1 VFKISIK
8 QPLFLDK
15 GCFYYSIIMKL
26 KHYTFLFLALCLF
39 FSCKEKDSTRTTIK
53 QELLINLTK
62 LSNEIVQF
70 EKLINS
76 NSSQKKIV
84 DQFKKSRLAYKKTEW
99 AVEYF
104 IPDAA
109 RFMNGPALDEME
121 LEENKSFEPHG
132 FQVIE
137 EMIYPDYQIEN
148 KENIIRELHIF
159 QSNIKQLKNT
169 FEVTTI
175 SDDYVLDAVQ
185 QNVFRVISLGITG
198 FDSPILQSSIP
209 EAGETL
215 MAIPE
220 SLEKINANNTSLAAI
235 RKLTQKADH
244 YCKENNNFNAFNRA
258 VFISEYLNPI
268 SKKIKDFQKEENIQN
283 VKKSSPLNPAISTL
297 FDRDAFD
304 VNGFVLSDEYKFS
317 NEKAALGEKLFYD
330 KSLSKNSD
338 RSCATCHHPEKAF
351 TDGLKTNVSLTGSN
365 LARNTPTLTYA
376 SLQNAQ
382 FWDMRQL
389 DLEKQSVDVIQN
401 KDEMHGSMKNI
412 HAKILLDKDYIKLF
426 KKAFPK
432 TSKAEAWQ
440 IQNAIASYVRSL
452 NAFDSRFDEYM
463 RGQKNSLN
471 NQEIEGMN
479 LFMGKAKC
487 ATCHFTPLFNGT
499 VPPNY
504 SKTEHE
510 VIGTPNEASGKT
522 LSSDP
527 GRYLYNKMPQLKGAF
542 KTPTVRNIAITAPY
556 MHNGVFKTLEEIV
569 SFYNKGGGQGLG
581 YEVDNQT
588 LPFDTLNLT
597 VKEEQALVA
606 FMKTLTD
613 KKYQ

>member
-1 VFKISIK
+1 MKLQHFTFLLLTLGLLFSCQKNENQKASIK
-8 QPLFLDK
+8 QD
-15 GCFYYSIIMKL
+15 
-26 KHYTFLFLALCLF
+26 
-39 FSCKEKDSTRTTIK
+39 
-53 QELLINLTK
+53 LLIDLTK
-62 LSNEIVQF
+62 LDNEIVHFQ
-70 EKLINS
+70 KLVNN
-76 NSSQKKIV
+76 NSSQKEILE
-84 DQFKKSRLAYKKTEW
+84 QFKKSRLIYKKVEW

-104 IPDAA
+104 IPETA

-121 LEENKSFEPHG
+121 LEENRSFEPHG

-137 EMIYPDYQIEN
+137 EMIFPEYK
-148 KENIIRELHIF
+148 KESKEDLIRELHIF
-159 QSNIKQLKNT
+159 QSNIKQLKST
-169 FEVTTI
+169 FEVIAI
-175 SDDYVLDAVQ
+175 SDDYVLDAIQ
-185 QNVFRVISLGITG
+185 QNVFRVIALGITG

-209 EAGETL
+209 EAGQSL
-215 MAIPE
+215 IVIPE
-220 SLEKINANNTSLAAI
+220 SLEKINGDNKSLAELK
-235 RKLTQKADH
+235 KLVSKAQR
-244 YCKENNNFNAFNRA
+244 YCEENSNFNAFNRA

-268 SKKIKDFQKEENIQN
+268 SKKLKTFQKEEHIKN
-283 VKKSSPLNPAISTL
+283 VKKSSPLKPTIETL
-297 FDRDAFD
+297 FDKDAFD
-304 VNGFVLSDEYKFS
+304 VNAFVLSEEYNFS
-317 NEKAALGEKLFYD
+317 KDKSVLGEKLFYD
-330 KSLSKNSD
+330 KSLSKNND
-338 RSCATCHHPEKAF
+338 RSCASCHHPEKAF
-351 TDGLKTNVSLTGSN
+351 TDGLKTNLSLTGSN

-401 KDEMHGSMKNI
+401 KDEMHGSMDNI
-412 HAKILLDKDYIKLF
+412 HAKILLDEEYIKLF
-426 KKAFPK
+426 KKAYPK
-432 TSKAEAWQ
+432 TSKPEAWQ

-463 RGQKNSLN
+463 RGNKNSLN

-499 VPPNY
+499 VPPSY

-522 LSSDP
+522 LSPDK
-527 GRYLYNKMPQLKGAF
+527 GRYLYNKMPQLVGAF
-542 KTPTVRNIAITAPY
+542 KTPTVRNAAVTAPY
-556 MHNGVFKTLEEIV
+556 MHNGVFKTLEEVV

-581 YEVDNQT
+581 YSVENQT
-588 LPFDTLNLT
+588 LPFDKLNLT

>member
-1 VFKISIK
+1 
-8 QPLFLDK
+8 
-15 GCFYYSIIMKL
+15 MKL
-26 KHYTFLFLALCLF
+26 KQHIFLLLVFCLF
-39 FSCKEKDSTRTTIK
+39 FSCKEKDTVETTIK
-53 QELLINLTK
+53 QDLLINLSK
-62 LSNEIVQF
+62 LNNEIVQF

-76 NSSQKKIV
+76 NAAKKEILE
-84 DQFKKSRLAYKKTEW
+84 QFRKSRLAYKKTEW
-99 AVEYF
+99 AIEYF
-104 IPDAA
+104 IPDTA

-148 KENIIRELHIF
+148 KENIIRELRIF

-175 SDDYVLDAVQ
+175 SDDYVLDAIQ

-209 EAGETL
+209 EAGESL
-215 MAIPE
+215 IVIPE
-220 SLEKINANNTSLAAI
+220 SLEKINASNASLPAI
-235 RKLTQKADH
+235 RKLTEKAKN
-244 YCKENNNFNAFNRA
+244 YCRENNNFNAFNRA

-268 SKKIKDFQKEENIQN
+268 SKNIKAFQKEENIKN
-283 VKKSSPLNPAISTL
+283 VKKSSPLRPTIETL
-297 FDRDAFD
+297 FDKDAFN
-304 VNGFVLSDEYKFS
+304 VNAFVLSDEYNFS
-317 NEKAALGEKLFYD
+317 TDKADLGEKLFYD
-330 KSLSKNSD
+330 KSLSKNND

-351 TDGLKTNVSLTGSN
+351 TDGLKTNVSLTGIN

-382 FWDMRQL
+382 FWDMRQI

-401 KDEMHGSMKNI
+401 EDEMHGSIANI
-412 HAKILLDKDYIKLF
+412 HAKILLDAAYIKLF
-426 KKAFPK
+426 KKAYPK
-432 TSKAEAWQ
+432 TSKAEPWQ
-440 IQNAIASYVRSL
+440 IQNAIASFVRSL

-463 RGQKNSLN
+463 RGDKNSLN
-471 NQEIEGMN
+471 NEEIEGMN

-499 VPPNY
+499 VPPSY

-510 VIGTPNEASGKT
+510 VIGTPNEPSGKK
-522 LSSDP
+522 LSPDS
-527 GRYLYNKMPQLKGAF
+527 GRYLYNKMPQLIGAF
-542 KTPTVRNIAITAPY
+542 KTPTVRNAAITAPY
-556 MHNGVFKTLEEIV
+556 MHNGVFKTLEEVV
-569 SFYNKGGGQGLG
+569 SFYNKGGGKGLG
-581 YEVDNQT
+581 YEVENQT
-588 LPFDTLNLT
+588 LPFDKLNLT
-597 VKEEQALVA
+597 VNEEKALVA

-613 KKYQ
+613 KKHQ